1 MLTIHQNIMPSLVE
15 TIKEQGLVLVADTS
29 DESKQD
35 TNSMDS
41 SPAERTYLMPTGVNG
56 VMKANG
62 VLRFHETI
70 DL

>member
-1 MLTIHQNIMPSLVE
+1 MPSLVE

-29 DESKQD
+29 DESEQTTLPD
-35 TNSMDS
+35 SMDI
-41 SPAERTYLMPTGVNG
+41 SPEQSYLMPTGVNG
-56 VMKANG
+56 IFKANG

>member
-1 MLTIHQNIMPSLVE
+1 MNQNIMPSLVE
-15 TIKEQGLVLVADTS
+15 TIKDQSLVLVADTS
-29 DESKQD
+29 DESEQSH
-35 TNSMDS
+35 TRPMDIY
-41 SPAERTYLMPTGVNG
+41 PAERTYLMPSGVNG

>member
-1 MLTIHQNIMPSLVE
+1 MPSLVE
-15 TIKEQGLVLVADTS
+15 TIKEQGLVLVADNS
-29 DESKQD
+29 DESEQAAQA
-35 TNSMDS
+35 NSMDI